1 MSSEQHRAVHGGGML
16 DQLTPM
22 VKALLI
28 SNLGLYFADV
38 LFFDFAI
45 RDLGAFSIGDAIY
58 KMKIWEF
65 VTFQFIHGS
74 VGHVL
79 ANSIALF
86 FFGPFAER
94 ALGSLKFLVYYLT
107 CGAGGAVLFVVL
119 ARMGILPAL
128 SMETSLVGA
137 SAGIYGIMIAVAV
150 LAPQMR
156 VALLFPPITLTIR
169 NLALSVIAIAV
180 GVIVFG
186 IGDNE
191 GGEAGH
197 LGGAVVGYL
206 LIRMVPAFGF
216 EMRRRAPRRPKR
228 RFEPKIRPRT
238 EMDLHTQSDV
248 DLILDKIS
256 RDGFQSLTDEER
268 DLLHLAAKKE
278 QD

>member
-1 MSSEQHRAVHGGGML
+1 MSSKQYRAVHGGGML

-28 SNLGLYFADV
+28 SNLVLYFADV

-45 RDLGAFSIGDAIY
+45 RDRGAFSIGDAIC

-79 ANSIALF
+79 ANSIGLF
-86 FFGPFAER
+86 FFGPYVER
-94 ALGSLKFLVYYLT
+94 GLGSFKFLVYYLT
-107 CGAGGAVLFVVL
+107 CGVGGAVFFVML
-119 ARMGILPAL
+119 AYLGILPSL
-128 SMETSLVGA
+128 SMESSLVGA
-137 SAGIYGIMIAVAV
+137 SAGIYGMIVAVAV

-156 VALLFPPITLTIR
+156 VALLFPPITLTMR
-169 NLALSVIAIAV
+169 NLALVVIAIAV
-180 GVIVFG
+180 GLIVFG

-197 LGGAVVGYL
+197 LGGAIVGYL
-206 LIRMVPAFGF
+206 LISMVPAFGV
-216 EMRRRAPRRPKR
+216 EICRAAGRSKR

-238 EMDLHTQSDV
+238 EMDLHTVSEV

-256 RDGFQSLTDEER
+256 REGFQSLTDEER
-268 DLLHLAAKKE
+268 DLLQRAANKE

>member
-1 MSSEQHRAVHGGGML
+1 MSSEQHRAVHSGGML

-28 SNLGLYFADV
+28 SNLVLYFADV

-45 RDLGAFSIGDAIY
+45 RDRGAFSIGDAIY

-65 VTFQFIHGS
+65 VTFQFIHGN

-79 ANSIALF
+79 ANSIGLF
-86 FFGPFAER
+86 FFGPYVER
-94 ALGSLKFLVYYLT
+94 GLGSLKFLVYYLT
-107 CGAGGAVLFVVL
+107 CGVGGAVFFVML
-119 ARMGILPAL
+119 AFLGILPSL
-128 SMETSLVGA
+128 SMESSLVGA
-137 SAGIYGIMIAVAV
+137 SAGIYGMIVAVAV

-156 VALLFPPITLTIR
+156 VALLFPPITLTMR
-169 NLALSVIAIAV
+169 NLALVVIAIAV

-197 LGGAVVGYL
+197 LGGAIVGYL
-206 LIRMVPAFGF
+206 LISMVPAFGVDAC
-216 EMRRRAPRRPKR
+216 RAVGRPKR

-238 EMDLHTQSDV
+238 EMDLHTASEV

-256 RDGFQSLTDEER
+256 REGFQSLTDEER